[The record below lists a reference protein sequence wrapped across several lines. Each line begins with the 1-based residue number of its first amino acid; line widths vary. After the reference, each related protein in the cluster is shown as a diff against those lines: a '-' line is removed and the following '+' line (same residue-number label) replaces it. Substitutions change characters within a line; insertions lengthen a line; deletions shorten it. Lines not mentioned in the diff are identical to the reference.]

1 MDKGFYDYDYEAPKA
16 VVRVKTYDESVRSDK
31 EIRDILSRFG
41 WQGAQAEDESRL
53 TAERIQAELMSE
65 TKNKL

>member
-16 VVRVKTYDESVRSDK
+16 IVRIKTYDESVKSDE

-41 WQGAQAEDESRL
+41 WQGAQDEPRL
-53 TAERIQAELMSE
+53 TAERIQAELMDE
-65 TKNKL
+65 TRNNQ